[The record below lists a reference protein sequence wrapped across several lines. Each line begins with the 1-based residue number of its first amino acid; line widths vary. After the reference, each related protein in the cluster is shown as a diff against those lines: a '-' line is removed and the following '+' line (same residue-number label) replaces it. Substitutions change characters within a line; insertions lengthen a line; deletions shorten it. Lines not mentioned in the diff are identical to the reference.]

1 MQKYTALICRASG
14 LWGEGACGQ
23 PSIKETAL
31 QKTQYLGIKD
41 QSFNASG
48 QLRALRNGGRV
59 PGAPAR
65 TCKVGRTPGPQAQ
78 GALSMKKD
86 KNTVQWKKLKI
97 YKENSD
103 FFSLFVRGLPFYFLK
118 VGFWYPR

>member
-1 MQKYTALICRASG
+1 MQKYTALVCRASG

-59 PGAPAR
+59 TGAPAR
-65 TCKVGRTPGPQAQ
+65 TCKVGRTPGPPA

-86 KNTVQWKKLKI
+86 KNTVPLKKL
-97 YKENSD
+97 
-103 FFSLFVRGLPFYFLK
+103 RTH
-118 VGFWYPR
+118 